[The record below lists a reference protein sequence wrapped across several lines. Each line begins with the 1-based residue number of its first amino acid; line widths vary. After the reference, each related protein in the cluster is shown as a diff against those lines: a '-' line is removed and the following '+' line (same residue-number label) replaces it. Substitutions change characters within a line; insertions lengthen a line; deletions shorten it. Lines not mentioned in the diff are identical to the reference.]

1 MKRRRFVLAG
11 LGAVGVVGAFGIG
24 WSLLPPRSRLR
35 GQSLDPSA
43 AGPALNGWVR
53 IGADDT
59 VTVILAKS
67 EMGQGIHTSLAQI
80 LADELDA
87 DWSQVRLESAGVD
100 GIYNN
105 VASIVDLLPF
115 HPESD
120 GVIKRV
126 SEHYTRKLMPIA
138 GFQVT
143 GGSSSIKD
151 LWLPMR
157 TAGASAR
164 AMLVSAAAA
173 AWGVPES
180 EISVASG
187 RISHPSGRSSGFGAL
202 AEAAA
207 ALPLVEEPVLKS
219 PAQFTLI
226 GQPVPR
232 TDRRAKQSGT
242 ATFGIDV
249 VLPGMRY
256 ASVAM
261 NPSLGGGVASFD
273 IGPLREMAPSLTA
286 FVVDGFNG
294 GTGGVA
300 FVADA
305 PWHALRATREA
316 TIEWTPG
323 PLAGASSDDL
333 IASLRTAVAEKSGS
347 AYFKRGDVADALA
360 ESARRIV
367 ATYSAPY
374 LAHLALEPV
383 NCTVLVEKD
392 KATVW
397 ASTQAPNIARLAVAK
412 VLDLPTE
419 AVDIRVQLIGG
430 GFGRRL
436 DVDFIAQAAA
446 VAKESPGVPVQT
458 FWSREED
465 TRHDFYRPA
474 CVATLEAGL
483 DADGA
488 LTAWK
493 HLSASQSINQQGLRR
508 YLGVPTV
515 GPDKVMI
522 EGAFDQSYEWPAARI
537 AHVKVKSP
545 FPVGWWR
552 SVGHSHQA
560 FFKESFL
567 DEVAHAA
574 GTDPIALRLSL
585 LKEHP
590 RQAAVLLRA
599 AELAGWGTPMAAPNG
614 VRVARGVALHQSY
627 GSTVAEIAEVEIDIA
642 NAIRVRRVIAVVD
655 CGYVVN
661 PGFVRQQIEGGV
673 IFGLSAAF
681 GNAVTMVD
689 GKVVQS
695 NFHDVPVMRM
705 SATPKI
711 DVEIIRSDAPPEG
724 VGETAVPPIAPAVAN
739 AIFAATGVRLRD
751 LPLRLPTPT
760 PGAR

>member
-11 LGAVGVVGAFGIG
+11 LGAVGAAGAFGIG

-35 GQSLDPSA
+35 GAAIPTTA

-53 IGADDT
+53 IGTDDT
-59 VTVILAKS
+59 VTVIVAKS

-115 HPESD
+115 HPESE
-120 GVIKRV
+120 GFIKRTSV
-126 SEHYTRKLMPIA
+126 WYTKKLMPIA

-151 LWLPMR
+151 LWMPMR

-164 AMLVSAAAA
+164 AMLVAAAA
-173 AWGVPES
+173 SAWNVPVE
-180 EISVASG
+180 EVRVANG
-187 RISHPSGRSSGFGAL
+187 RISHASGRESGFGAF

-207 ALPLVEEPVLKS
+207 ALPLVAEPTLKTH
-219 PAQFTLI
+219 AQFTLI
-226 GQPVPR
+226 GQAIAR
-232 TDRRAKQSGT
+232 TDRKAKQTGT

-249 VLPGMRY
+249 PARY
-256 ASVAM
+256 FATVVM
-261 NPSLGGGVASFD
+261 NPSLGGGVASFNP
-273 IGPLREMAPSLTA
+273 GPTVDRSSFEAD

-294 GTGGVA
+294 GTAGVA
-300 FVADA
+300 FVRENTWD
-305 PWHALRATREA
+305 ALRAARA
-316 TIEWTPG
+316 ANIEWTPG
-323 PLAGASSDDL
+323 PLAGVSSDDV
-333 IASLRTAVAEKSGS
+333 ISALRTAVAEKSGS
-347 AYFKRGDVADALA
+347 AYFKRGDVAEALETAATRVTA
-360 ESARRIV
+360 E
-367 ATYSAPY
+367 YSAPY
-374 LAHLALEPV
+374 LAHMALEPI
-383 NCTVLVEKD
+383 NCTVLVESG

-397 ASTQAPNIARLAVAK
+397 ASTQAPNIAQLAVAK

-419 AVDIRVQLIGG
+419 AVAIHVQSIGG

-446 VAKESPGVPVQT
+446 IGKRVGGMPVKVT
-458 FWSREED
+458 WSREED

-474 CVATLEAGL
+474 CVARIEAGL
-483 DADGA
+483 DANGA

-493 HLSASQSINQQGLRR
+493 HLSASQSINQQGLKR

-522 EGAFDQSYEWPAARI
+522 EGAFDQSYEWPTARI

-545 FPVGWWR
+545 LPVGWWR

-574 GTDPIALRLSL
+574 GVDPVAFRLSL
-585 LKEHP
+585 LKRHP
-590 RQAAVLLRA
+590 RQAAVLIRA
-599 AELAGWGTPMAAPNG
+599 AELAGWGKSITAPSG
-614 VRVARGVALHQSY
+614 VRVGRGVALHQSY
-627 GSTVAEIAEVEIDIA
+627 GATVAQVAEVEVSAA
-642 NAIRVRRVIAVVD
+642 NAIRVRRVVAVVD
-655 CGYVVN
+655 AGFVVN
-661 PGFVRQQIEGGV
+661 PGFVKQQLEGGI

-681 GNAVTMVD
+681 GSVVTIVD

-695 NFHDVPVMRM
+695 NFHDVPVLRM
-705 SATPKI
+705 SAAPTI
-711 DVEIIRSDAPPEG
+711 EVEIIRSEHPPEG
-724 VGETAVPPIAPAVAN
+724 VGETGVPPIAPAVAN
-739 AIFAATGVRLRD
+739 AIFTATGQRLRA
-751 LPLRLPTPT
+751 LPLKLTGVPT
-760 PGAR
+760 